1 MSDIDNDKANA
12 EWLVKIGQS
21 ATAPAAPKPV
31 TKKDEE

>member
-12 EWLVKIGQS
+12 EWLVKIGQAAS
-21 ATAPAAPKPV
+21 TPASKPV

>member
-12 EWLVKIGQS
+12 EWLVKIGQ
-21 ATAPAAPKPV
+21 TAPAASKPV